1 MDWGDVRY
9 ARSGDVSI
17 AFRVIGSGP
26 VDMVWVPGAVSNVE
40 LLGETPAR
48 SPVAQAAQVFFEH
61 LARSA
66 RVLVFD
72 KRGTG
77 ASDRVSGIANL
88 ETRMDDVRAVMDAA
102 GAARAAVVG
111 VSEGGPLSLLF
122 AATYP
127 ERTAALV
134 VYGAGPRY
142 VWAPDWPWGSSGE
155 DYLREV
161 EQWARSW
168 GTDESARQ
176 MLEAADRPVTPDEIR
191 AQASWQ
197 RLSASPGDLITLER
211 MNAEIDVRDVL
222 PVIHVPTLILHRTG
236 DDPIAAARWM
246 AEQIPGARFVEA
258 PGYIHIPYFGDSD
271 FLLREIETFV
281 AGVQETGGWEPPE
294 QERVLAT
301 VLFTDI
307 VGSTK
312 LASELGDRRWR
323 ELLEQHH
330 TLVRRQLTRFRGR
343 ELDTAGDG
351 FFAAFDGPAR
361 AIRCAS
367 AITESVHN
375 LKLDVRSG
383 LHTGECELIDGKVG
397 GIAVHIG
404 ARVAALAD
412 SGEVLVSSTVKD
424 LVAGSGIVFRDRGT
438 AALKGIADEWHL
450 YAVEKLN

>member
-1 MDWGDVRY
+1 MDWGEVRY

-17 AFRVIGSGP
+17 AYLVIGSGP
-26 VDMVWVPGAVSNVE
+26 VDLVWVPGAVSNVE
-40 LLGETPAR
+40 LLAETPPRSTIAR
-48 SPVAQAAQVFFEH
+48 AQQAFFDR

-66 RVLVFD
+66 RLLVFD

-77 ASDRVSGIANL
+77 ASDRVSGIASL

-102 GAARAAVVG
+102 GSTRAAVVG

-127 ERTAALV
+127 ERTAGLV
-134 VYGAGPRY
+134 IYGAVPRY
-142 VWAPDWPWGSSGE
+142 VWAPDWQWGQPAEEYS
-155 DYLREV
+155 REV

-168 GTDESARQ
+168 GTEESARGL
-176 MLEAADRPVTPDEIR
+176 LEAVEQPATAEEVRR
-191 AQASWQ
+191 HASWQ

-211 MNAEIDVRDVL
+211 MNAEIDVRNVL
-222 PVIHVPTLILHRTG
+222 PVIHVPTLVLHRTG

-258 PGYIHIPYFGDSD
+258 PGHIHMPYFGDSD
-271 FLLREIETFV
+271 FIVREIENFV
-281 AGVQETGGWEPPE
+281 AGIQETGGWEPPE
-294 QERVLAT
+294 PERVLAT

-307 VGSTK
+307 VGSTE
-312 LASELGDRRWR
+312 LAIELGDRRWR

-367 AITESVHN
+367 AITEAVHDLTLN
-375 LKLDVRSG
+375 VRAG

-412 SGEVLVSSTVKD
+412 SGEVLVSSTVRD
-424 LVAGSGIVFRDRGT
+424 LVAGSGIIFRDRGT
-438 AALKGIADEWHL
+438 ATLKGITDEWRL